1 MVGPIVANNQAVMLG
16 DDMKLSIQPNERRLA
31 LLQRLDHFRQW
42 RTLDDRR
49 ICLAC
54 DHEFSGREVRIK
66 RATRSLQCPTR
77 GCHGTPR
84 QWAYPG
90 NPLTSETVYND
101 WWRALGGETEQSA
114 ATPAGNYHSF
124 HHA

>member
-1 MVGPIVANNQAVMLG
+1 MGGPIVANNQPVMLG
-16 DDMKLSIQPNERRLA
+16 DDMKPNIQPNDRRLA
-31 LLQRLDHFRQW
+31 LLQRLDHFREW

-54 DHEFSGREVRIK
+54 DSEFSGHDVRVH

-77 GCHGTPR
+77 GCRGTPR
-84 QWAYPG
+84 EWAYPG

-101 WWRALGGETEQSA
+101 WWRALGGEPEESA
-114 ATPAGNYHSF
+114 VTPAGNLSF